1 LTEKILALSI
11 LLLVYALILSKRV
24 HRTTAVLLGAI
35 LVVGLRILDEHEVL
49 DAIQWE
55 ALGLI
60 FGMFVIVAAL
70 TRSGFFRWVGLH
82 ALKSS
87 HFQPFRIL
95 VAFSVLS
102 AVLAAFMDS
111 ITVLVFMASLTVEVC
126 GTLRLH
132 PGPFLIAE
140 ITSANIGGVSTMV
153 GDPPN
158 IILGTSLGFSFT
170 DFIANTGIIA
180 IVVFIVNLGVLSYL
194 LRRRGKSLMHVDV
207 DVLEKEHAELDPA
220 SAIVDMRLMRVSLII
235 FTFTVT
241 LLILHRLL
249 DLLIAFVAVLGATL
263 VLILGGKDMPEL
275 VEKIDWHTLL
285 FLGGL
290 FVVVGGLDKSG
301 ALADVA
307 SGMAAFGGH
316 NLALLLTTILWVS
329 TLMSMFLDNVPF
341 AAAMVPVLRNLA
353 ADGVAPL
360 APMTWSV
367 ALAAD
372 IGGNATPIGAS
383 ANVGG
388 LAIPEKHG
396 THIGWREYMR
406 FALPAMLLSMLAAN
420 IMLLIFYH

>member
-1 LTEKILALSI
+1 MTEKILAISI
-11 LLLVYALILSKRV
+11 LILVYVLILSKRV

-82 ALKSS
+82 ALKFS

-95 VAFSVLS
+95 LAFSVLS
-102 AVLAAFMDS
+102 ALLAAFMDS
-111 ITVLVFMASLTVEVC
+111 ITVMVFMASLTVEVC
-126 GTLRLH
+126 GTLKLH
-132 PGPFLIAE
+132 PAPFLIAE

-158 IILGTSLGFSFT
+158 IILGTSLGFTFT
-170 DFIANTGIIA
+170 DFVANTGIIA
-180 IVVFIVNLGVLSYL
+180 VVVFIVNLGVLSYL
-194 LRRRGKSLMHVDV
+194 LKRRGKSLMRVDA
-207 DVLEKEHAELDPA
+207 DLLEKEHAELDPA

-316 NLALLLTTILWVS
+316 NLALLLTTLLWVS

-383 ANVGG
+383 ANVVG
-388 LAIPEKHG
+388 LAIAEKHG

-420 IMLLIFYH
+420 ILLLMFYH